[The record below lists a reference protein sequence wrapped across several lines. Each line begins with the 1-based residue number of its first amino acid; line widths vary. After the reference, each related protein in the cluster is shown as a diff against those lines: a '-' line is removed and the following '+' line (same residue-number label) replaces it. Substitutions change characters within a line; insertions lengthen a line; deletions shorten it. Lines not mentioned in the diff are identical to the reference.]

1 MTPTR
6 IPQRIDLAS
15 ATHRFAVVASKVT
28 PTNRQLI
35 AAARRLGREAW
46 LLGPVESG
54 RLLVAGDVALGR
66 LDVEPTLSGVEP
78 GLETLDDLEAGGVKV
93 RNGRGALL
101 GAHDKLLT
109 AILLARAGVP
119 HPRTVHVLGGERPHF
134 ERPVVVKPRFGSW
147 GQDVAVCHTCLGLL
161 RCLARLRERDW
172 FHRGGA
178 IVQELVE
185 PRGYELRIL
194 VAGGE
199 VVGAV
204 SRIAAP
210 GEWRTNVALGAARCP
225 VVPPPQAR
233 VLALDAARAVG
244 VDLAGVDLLP
254 DGNGGYV
261 VLEVNGA
268 VDFTQDYALE
278 GEDVFDRAIA
288 ALLSS
293 SRYARAVDEEEEAP
307 LAVCAGTRS

>member
-1 MTPTR
+1 VTPTR
-6 IPQRIDLAS
+6 IRHRIDLAS
-15 ATHRFAVVASKVT
+15 ATQRFAVVASKVT

-35 AAARRLGREAW
+35 AGARRLGREAW
-46 LLGPVESG
+46 LLGPAESG

-66 LDVEPTLSGVEP
+66 LDVEPTLGGVEP
-78 GLETLDDLEAGGVKV
+78 GLEMLDDLEAGGVKV

-101 GAHDKLLT
+101 GTHDKLLT
-109 AILLARAGVP
+109 ATLLVRAGVP

-172 FHRGGA
+172 FNRGGA

-185 PRGYELRIL
+185 PQGYDLRIL

-210 GEWRTNVALGAARCP
+210 GEWRTNVALGATRCP

-233 VLALDAARAVG
+233 VLALDAARAIG

-268 VDFTQDYALE
+268 VDFTQDYSLE
-278 GEDVFDRAIA
+278 GEDVFDRAIS
-288 ALLSS
+288 ALLSP

-307 LAVCAGTRS
+307 LAFCAGTRS